1 MVTRPQVHVFLSVY
15 LSFYA
20 LIIMGHHRA
29 MFRAL
34 EQPEA
39 GLEKPS
45 TEQQLSSNSFAVV
58 AGIGE
63 GGVFSKHSKFQGM
76 VKNFSCSNITCSHW
90 IGWQGMCSTYPV
102 NYTRYMAVISTISN
116 LCRWIT
122 SAIVL
127 RQWTLYS
134 ICLVM

>member
-1 MVTRPQVHVFLSVY
+1 MVTRPQVHVFLSGY

-34 EQPEA
+34 KQPEA

-45 TEQQLSSNSFAVV
+45 TEQQLSNNSFAVV
-58 AGIGE
+58 GE

-90 IGWQGMCSTYPV
+90 IGWQGMLHLSCGLHKVHGRNKYNFKPLQMDNISHCAQTMDV
-102 NYTRYMAVISTISN
+102 IQYMSCYVSF
-116 LCRWIT
+116 
-122 SAIVL
+122 
-127 RQWTLYS
+127 
-134 ICLVM
+134 